1 MTKILDEPRYV
12 CALGGSQTVQAIH
25 RAVPVFH
32 SGPGC
37 AGRVSGDGSGTGYLA
52 TNTFP
57 CSNIGEAEVVFG
69 GEGKLRE
76 IIANSLNVIDGDL
89 FVVLSGCTT
98 EIVGDDLE
106 QVVGEFRDAAK
117 PVISVSTPGFK
128 GTNYEGHE
136 WVVDAI
142 IRQYLTRLPKGEKI
156 KGLVNIWG
164 PVPSHDPYW
173 LGDFRELGNLIGE
186 LGLTPNIVFGEHRGV
201 ENLDKVPL
209 AEFNLLVSPWIGL
222 DNVKLLE
229 QMFGTPYLHY
239 PTLPIGAHESSA
251 FLRAVADFAHVSP
264 NVVEPVIAKHEAE
277 YYYYIERSVSV
288 FFENRTAS
296 KMFSTVTTAAQAL
309 AVSRF
314 LINDFGLMPN
324 KQYITENVPEEHQER
339 IAGYF
344 KNFNYGIEAEV
355 VFSTDGYL
363 IHKQI
368 EEEYYAGPPLIVGSI
383 FEKQIV
389 RKLSGNFVCISTPF
403 QQKVVLHS
411 SYTGYHGGL
420 KFLEDLYTGVYQTY
434 N

>member
-1 MTKILDEPRYV
+1 MVKILDEPRYV

-32 SGPGC
+32 SGGGC
-37 AGRVSGDGSGTGYLA
+37 AARVSGDGSGTGYLA

-57 CSNIGEAEVVFG
+57 CSNIGETEVVFG
-69 GEGKLRE
+69 GEGKLRD
-76 IIANSLNVIDGDL
+76 IIKNSLRVIDGDL

-98 EIVGDDLE
+98 EIVGDDIE
-106 QVVGEFRDAAK
+106 QVVSEFQNESK

-128 GTNYEGHE
+128 GTNFEGHE
-136 WVVDAI
+136 WVVDALI
-142 IRQYLTRLPKGEKI
+142 KQYLTRLPKGEKI

-173 LGDFRELGNLIGE
+173 LGDLRELEILVRE
-186 LGLTPNIVFGEHRGV
+186 LGLTPNIIFGEHRGMD
-201 ENLDKVPL
+201 NLNRVPL

-222 DNVKLLE
+222 RNVQLLE
-229 QMFGTPYLHY
+229 ETFGTPFLHY
-239 PTLPIGAHESSA
+239 PTLPSGAHESSA
-251 FLRAVADFAHVSP
+251 FLRAVAKFANIP
-264 NVVEPVIAKHEAE
+264 AEPVEALIAKHEDE
-277 YYYYIERSVSV
+277 YYYYIERNVST

-296 KMFSTVTTAAQAL
+296 KMFSTVTTASRAL
-309 AVSRF
+309 SVAKF

-324 KQYITENVPEEHQER
+324 TQYITEKVPEEHQER

-344 KNFNYGIEAEV
+344 KEFNYGIEANV

-363 IHKQI
+363 IHRQI
-368 EEEYYAGPPLIVGSI
+368 EEEYYAGPPLIVGST
-383 FEKQIV
+383 FEKKIV
-389 RKLSGNFVCISTPF
+389 KQLSGNFICVSTPF

-420 KFLEDLYTGVYQTY
+420 KFLEDLFTGVYQTY